1 MKKSKNIVVTGGNAG
16 IGLETVRALYEDG
29 HNLIFGSRN
38 QQNNE
43 NAAKDITQKQ
53 GGTLK
58 HFKLDLSKRA
68 SIDEFAKNV
77 RVIRLIFR
85 DALMLW
91 MFLSIMLELSWMKKP
106 SAS

>member
-1 MKKSKNIVVTGGNAG
+1 MKKSKNIVVTGGNSG
-16 IGLETVRALYEDG
+16 VGLETIRGLYEEG

-38 QQNNE
+38 QLNNE

-68 SIDEFAKNV
+68 SIDEFVKNV
-77 RVIRLIFR
+77 KVIRVLFR
-85 DALMLW
+85 KISRWW
-91 MFLSIMLELSWMKKP
+91 MY
-106 SAS
+106 